1 MLRAKARLQRA
12 LISESSLSH
21 LPPFYDEPAPAD
33 FRIRVSRSAR
43 GVGAKRTAKHRG
55 RRIAALA
62 AAIAVPAVAGPG
74 DWHPIG
80 VLAFQEPAIAA
91 PVTPMAFEL
100 PGNSFPGSAFYFLED
115 APRMALAV
123 SNTLTPLFDISGTG
137 EADAA
142 QLVRTHGAGPAARSF
157 LSAGGGVSKARALQC
172 LTSAIYYEAA
182 SETIGGQRAVAQVVL
197 NRVAHP
203 SYPNSVCGVVY
214 QGSERRT
221 GCQFSFTCDGS
232 LARKPSVAEWDRVRM
247 VAQDALLGD
256 VYQPVGLATHYHT
269 IWIHPYWAPSLD
281 PVGTVGAH
289 RFYRWRGA
297 AGKPGAFRANYS
309 GSEPFA
315 APSVRKA
322 SALAKDTADPLEL
335 ARQFARDYEY
345 LSTELARPQAV
356 APRNTGLVS
365 TQVPDQ
371 VSAHAAWKGTPAHA
385 PAYSAAVADRG
396 GERLFKAE
404 NLPQASGIRP
414 EYANSGRW
422 ISDPK

>member
-1 MLRAKARLQRA
+1 M
-12 LISESSLSH
+12 
-21 LPPFYDEPAPAD
+21 D
-33 FRIRVSRSAR
+33 
-43 GVGAKRTAKHRG
+43 
-55 RRIAALA
+55 
-62 AAIAVPAVAGPG
+62 
-74 DWHPIG
+74 
-80 VLAFQEPAIAA
+80 
-91 PVTPMAFEL
+91 FEL

-115 APRMALAV
+115 APRMGFAA
-123 SNTLTPLFDISGTG
+123 NTTPTPLFDITGTG
-137 EADAA
+137 KADAA
-142 QLVRTHGAGPAARSF
+142 QLVQTHNAGPSARAF
-157 LSAGGGVSKARALQC
+157 LSAGSGVSKARALQC

-182 SETIGGQRAVAQVVL
+182 SETVGGQRAVAQVVL

-203 SYPNSVCGVVY
+203 SYPDSVCGVVY

-232 LARKPSVAEWDRVRM
+232 LARKPSAAAWDRARG

-281 PVGTVGAH
+281 PVGTIGAH

-297 AGKPGAFRANYS
+297 AGKPGAFRASYS

-322 SALAKDTADPLEL
+322 SELAKDAADPVAL
-335 ARQFARDYEY
+335 ARQFARDYEA
-345 LSTELARPQAV
+345 LPAEFAAKPAASPNTNPVSSRPAGSRTS
-356 APRNTGLVS
+356 AP
-365 TQVPDQ
+365 
-371 VSAHAAWKGTPAHA
+371 APAPA
-385 PAYSAAVADRG
+385 PAYSAAVANRG
-396 GERLFKAE
+396 GDRLYKAE

-422 ISDPK
+422 IAEPK